1 MPEAFV
7 TAVDPPYD
15 DTATGGKSRTS
26 WRYTVNGPG
35 VPEKLFTR
43 TPEFAGLQQGSSYEF
58 GFSMDDY
65 GNGWLDRAILVTQVN
80 GDMQQAMPGQPIASP
95 PTVVTPPHIAE
106 PTPPQQTATP
116 PPAAPPPGQM
126 QPGQDMKQ
134 QSIIIQCMFKC
145 ASWQLPPGTDMTTFM
160 QRVGELKAAH
170 DSMVDQTVPF

>member
-43 TPEFAGLQQGSSYEF
+43 SPEFAGLQQGSSYEF
-58 GFSMDDY
+58 AFSMDDY
-65 GNGWLDRAILVTQVN
+65 GNGWLDRAILVTQINADV
-80 GDMQQAMPGQPIASP
+80 QQATPA
-95 PTVVTPPHIAE
+95 PTL
-106 PTPPQQTATP
+106 TP
-116 PPAAPPPGQM
+116 PPPAQPPPGQI